1 MYSSSSVADDLGS
14 NEAGSVCELFWL
26 GFGVSCEVVS
36 SLPWRVVADLE
47 DVLSVA
53 SGADA

>member
-14 NEAGSVCELFWL
+14 DEAGSLCELVWL
-26 GFGVSCEVVS
+26 GSGASCEVVS